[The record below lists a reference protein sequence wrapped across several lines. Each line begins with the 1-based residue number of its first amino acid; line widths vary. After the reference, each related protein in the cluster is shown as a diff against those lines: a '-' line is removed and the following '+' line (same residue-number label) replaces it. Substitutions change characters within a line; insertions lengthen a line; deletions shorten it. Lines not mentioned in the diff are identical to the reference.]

1 MSSWSVLF
9 IVCYKN
15 RPCFSTIHG
24 SRAIQRENRVAG
36 TCHPAALSP
45 AGYVF
50 ATVNTEW
57 MLSRGTVWLY
67 LSSFHFPGNQF
78 DLPFWILKYETINS
92 SCLVLN
98 SARSKQL
105 VHAAVREAVD
115 RGVTSA
121 RQSGGSAINLFFPWS
136 INPLGHWS
144 IETSSCTVS
153 WIGPRIPPVTAWPQ
167 GFTPHLAQVPVVLC
181 LRCPQNQ
188 RCYDCKRWRL
198 QTWELRS
205 SCSPS
210 KQTFICDSQFQC
222 INRDRATCVFCRS
235 KAPVEVVWGDQALQW
250 CFTAFCRLLHL
261 LWREGRVFIRPK
273 GAVGGEPSR
282 HFRSTCW
289 IHVLSL
295 RQGKLRSWGCYLFW
309 SKSGICETLDR
320 NLLAIEVSICP
331 AVCLVLPYE
340 VHW

>member
-121 RQSGGSAINLFFPWS
+121 RQSGGSAINLFSSLIHQPSWS
-136 INPLGHWS
+136 LEHWDLQLYGVLDWPS
-144 IETSSCTVS
+144 HTSRDCLTPGLHSSLSPSAC
-153 WIGPRIPPVTAWPQ
+153 GP
-167 GFTPHLAQVPVVLC
+167 VPGLSPESA
-181 LRCPQNQ
+181 LL
-188 RCYDCKRWRL
+188 RL
-198 QTWELRS
+198 Q
-205 SCSPS
+205 
-210 KQTFICDSQFQC
+210 
-222 INRDRATCVFCRS
+222 
-235 KAPVEVVWGDQALQW
+235 EVM
-250 CFTAFCRLLHL
+250 TADL
-261 LWREGRVFIRPK
+261 GTP
-273 GAVGGEPSR
+273 
-282 HFRSTCW
+282 
-289 IHVLSL
+289 
-295 RQGKLRSWGCYLFW
+295 
-309 SKSGICETLDR
+309 
-320 NLLAIEVSICP
+320 
-331 AVCLVLPYE
+331 
-340 VHW
+340 